1 MWADSQGYSIL
12 VRYSD
17 FLIRYG
23 LQCKQNPTCSILT
36 NVPSCCTILLSDFS
50 QQAGQMANRAMSS
63 SWQTMNL
70 SMPLQQK
77 RGGGGCQSNYR
88 CTKMKIQSW
97 SMLALNY
104 LTFGGGHKFEMA
116 PHTTPPHP
124 PQTSGLLV
132 PMMHH

>member
-77 RGGGGCQSNYR
+77 RGGGGGSV
-88 CTKMKIQSW
+88 KLLQSW